1 MKDDVNISKLYRE
14 LWDEV
19 LYTVGLKYTEDLQ
32 MAEDLCQNGWI
43 KVFEKIEMWDETG
56 SIQGWVKKVIRNS
69 ILDELRKKN
78 KKIIDKEINWELI
91 DIPMDSPYVEFE
103 FSAEDVMR
111 VVNNLSEQY
120 KNTFTLY
127 LDGLSH
133 KQISERLGIS
143 IGTSK
148 SNLHKAKKNIRK
160 YLTI

>member
-1 MKDDVNISKLYRE
+1 MKDDVDIGKLYRE

-19 LYTVGLKYTEDLQ
+19 LYTVGLNYTEDKQ
-32 MAEDLCQNGWI
+32 TAEDLCQNGWI
-43 KVFEKIEMWDETG
+43 KVFEKIEMWDGSG
-56 SIQGWVKKVIRNS
+56 SIQGWIKRVIRNS

-78 KKIIDKEINWELI
+78 KKIIDKSINWESI

-103 FSAEDVMR
+103 FSAEDVMK
-111 VVNNLSEQY
+111 VVGNLSEQY

-148 SNLHKAKKNIRK
+148 SNLYKAKKNIRK